1 MNVHSIPPRPAL
13 RRPTALSSVL
23 QAITDEPAF
32 LQCHDRKGGDFRIR
46 VASDAGSRAKAYA
59 LACGVYRG
67 CGYVRPDARYLVNAF
82 DALPETFT
90 LLAEDE
96 QGRAAATVTLVFDG
110 VLGMPCDELYAAEA
124 AAVRAPGRRAGE
136 VVRLAIADEYQ
147 DAKELF
153 LRMINLAFVYG
164 VHAAGGTDC
173 LIEVSPKHALFYRRF
188 FGFRQLGDRRATPRV
203 CGAPALLL
211 HLDMAEYTGAMDAR
225 RAGKT
230 TGFAPIFSRFL
241 APEREAEAAAWL
253 AEQHRPMSAAEME
266 RFALAPVAVA

>member
-1 MNVHSIPPRPAL
+1 MNVHSIPPRTAP

-23 QAITDEPAF
+23 QAICDEPAF
-32 LQCHDRKGGDFRIR
+32 TQCHDRQGGDFRIR
-46 VASDAGSRAKAYA
+46 VAADSGSRAKAYA
-59 LACGVYRG
+59 LACSVYRG
-67 CGYVRPDARYLVNAF
+67 CGYVRPDARYLVSPF

-124 AAVRAPGRRAGE
+124 AAVRAPGRRPGE
-136 VVRLAIADEYQ
+136 VVRLAIADDYQ

-173 LIEVSPKHALFYRRF
+173 LIEVSPKHAHFYRRF
-188 FGFRQLGDRRATPRV
+188 FGFRQLGERRCSPRV
-203 CGAPALLL
+203 CGAIAELL

-230 TGFAPIFSRFL
+230 SGFAPIFSRFL
-241 APEREAEAAAWL
+241 PPEREAEAAAWL
-253 AEQHRPMSAAEME
+253 AKQHRPMSAAEME